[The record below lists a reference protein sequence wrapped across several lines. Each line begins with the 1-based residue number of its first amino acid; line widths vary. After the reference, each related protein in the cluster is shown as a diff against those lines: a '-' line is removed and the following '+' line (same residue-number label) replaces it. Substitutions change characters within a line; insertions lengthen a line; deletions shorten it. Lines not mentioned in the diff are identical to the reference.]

1 MQAPPPRELCILRL
15 SALGDVTH
23 VVPVVRTLQ
32 RHWPATRITWIVGQA
47 EQALLAGL
55 EGVEFVVVDK
65 RRGPRA
71 WCDLRRALAGRR
83 FDVLFHMQMSLRASL
98 YSTAVRARIRVGFD
112 RARAKDLQWLFTNRR
127 ISAVPRQHVLE
138 SFFEFPA
145 ALGLTRRELRW
156 DIPIPEG
163 DRAWAARIVTGPAL
177 VISPCS
183 SFAYRNWLPDRY
195 AAVARHAATRH
206 GMQVVLSGGDSAIE
220 REYARAIRAQADVPV
235 TDLVGRT
242 TLKQVLALLERATA
256 LVAPDS
262 GPAHMATA
270 VGTPV
275 IGLYACTNP
284 DRARP
289 YLSAQWTVNRYPEAL
304 RAEYGLSVEEAPWGR
319 RVRAPHAMARITV
332 GEVTAVLD
340 RLMSNGTPYSPG
352 AGSSKQPA

>member
-1 MQAPPPRELCILRL
+1 MRPVPIDTPPEMLCILRL

-32 RHWPATRITWIVGQA
+32 RHWPATRLTWIVGRT
-47 EQALLAGL
+47 EHALLEGL

-65 RRGPRA
+65 RAGLEAWRA
-71 WCDLRRALAGRR
+71 LRRRLRGRR
-83 FDVLFHMQMSLRASL
+83 FDVLFHMQTSLRASL
-98 YSTAVRARIRVGFD
+98 YATAVRARLRVGFD
-112 RARAKDLQWLFTNRR
+112 RARARDLQWLFTNRR
-127 ISAVPRQHVLE
+127 IAHKPRQHVLE

-145 ALGLTRRELRW
+145 VLGLEARELRW
-156 DIPIPEG
+156 DIPIPEA
-163 DRAWAARIVTGPAL
+163 DRQWARTVTGAQRPTL

-183 SFAYRNWLPDRY
+183 SFGYRNWLPERY
-195 AAVARHAATRH
+195 AAVARHAVERH
-206 GMQVVLSGGDSAIE
+206 AMQVVLSGGPSAIE
-220 REYARAIRAQADVPV
+220 REYAEAIRRRAGVPV

-242 TLKQVLALLERATA
+242 SLKQALALLERATV

-275 IGLYACTNP
+275 IGLYASTNP

-289 YLSAQWTVNRYPEAL
+289 YRSARWTVNRYPEAL
-304 RAEYGLSVEEAPWGR
+304 QAEFGLRVEDAPWGK

-332 GEVTAVLD
+332 EDVTRRLD
-340 RLMSNGTPYSPG
+340 RLLATRE
-352 AGSSKQPA
+352 ATA